1 MSRGLKREQ
10 SLAEQTADRILSMI
24 QIDGAFGPGDKI
36 PNEND
41 LAHQLSV
48 SRTTLREA
56 IRMLAAHQ
64 VLEIRRGRGT
74 FVREDFHPGDQLG
87 LSGLSDTLLNIRDL
101 FEIRLIFE
109 PQAAWY
115 AAQRATEGELERIL
129 TYGRQAEEKIRRG
142 EDRTQAERAFHSAI
156 ASATHNAFIN
166 ELIPMIYRAID
177 QAVELSRMSIR
188 RLWVR
193 LSNCS
198 RLSLYL
204 WVARRMVTTSRS
216 VGRGMGPDTRAPV
229 RFAVSTIFSAAASIS

>member
-109 PQAAWY
+109 PQADWY

-177 QAVELSRMSIR
+177 QAVELSSQYPAVVEDTLRDHRQLMFFLER
-188 RLWVR
+188 RNAHGARAAMELHIIHAMDEMA
-193 LSNCS
+193 LSAPS
-198 RLSLYL
+198 DG
-204 WVARRMVTTSRS
+204 RS
-216 VGRGMGPDTRAPV
+216 H
-229 RFAVSTIFSAAASIS
+229 S